1 MPVGGPATVG
11 QALLVWLFSWP
22 HSPICAQPPSTMAV
36 VADHELT
43 AVCQFL
49 NELSLDEIYRLDL
62 ATCDDAAPASDDSVC
77 SDDETDSSSSTV
89 TGVTTDEG
97 SDVEDPPRS
106 VALASS
112 RKRAAGQP
120 SATES
125 PTKKK
130 RVPKSELQRARQR
143 VYDKN
148 PGPRAVVAQGPVR
161 DVCARAR
168 ALRGADGEARG
179 ADRGG
184 APIAAPR
191 RRERRRQCAA
201 PAHFQQWSVNER
213 AIKLSNEWLLKWS
226 ENRSTETGKFFMRGQ
241 AKEIELE
248 MERLAAVGEQLA
260 SVQAELRWR
269 LGGPTLTFTF

>member
-1 MPVGGPATVG
+1 
-11 QALLVWLFSWP
+11 
-22 HSPICAQPPSTMAV
+22 MAV

-148 PGPRAVVAQGPVR
+148 PGPRSSCRTRP
-161 DVCARAR
+161 CARR
-168 ALRGADGEARG
+168 LC
-179 ADRGG
+179 
-184 APIAAPR
+184 PR
-191 RRERRRQCAA
+191 SSSS
-201 PAHFQQWSVNER
+201 WS
-213 AIKLSNEWLLKWS
+213 
-226 ENRSTETGKFFMRGQ
+226 
-241 AKEIELE
+241 
-248 MERLAAVGEQLA
+248 
-260 SVQAELRWR
+260 
-269 LGGPTLTFTF
+269 